1 MYRASH
7 VPWELPQLQ
16 ERLCHHRFMTWGK
29 VTLVTVALAV
39 IGSHAAVPAAAV
51 PAAPSSLVVDCGL
64 ANGVTATTITGRSGD
79 TFTIDNTSGTGKCR
93 FGTYAGVVSA
103 TNLDVNDDLAAGSI
117 STLTILSAGT
127 FVVTPQGGGG
137 TATTLTVVLGNPV
150 AVPEYTI
157 TFDANG
163 GTCSSNPLTI
173 TALSGEW

>member
-1 MYRASH
+1 
-7 VPWELPQLQ
+7 
-16 ERLCHHRFMTWGK
+16 MTRGK
-29 VTLVTVALAV
+29 VSLVA
-39 IGSHAAVPAAAV
+39 AAAV
-51 PAAPSSLVVDCGL
+51 VLGFYSAPPAVAAPASPASLVVDCGL
-64 ANGVTATTITGRSGD
+64 ANGVSATTITGQSGD

-93 FGTYAGVVSA
+93 FGSYAGVVSA

-127 FVVTPQGGGG
+127 FVVTPQAGGG